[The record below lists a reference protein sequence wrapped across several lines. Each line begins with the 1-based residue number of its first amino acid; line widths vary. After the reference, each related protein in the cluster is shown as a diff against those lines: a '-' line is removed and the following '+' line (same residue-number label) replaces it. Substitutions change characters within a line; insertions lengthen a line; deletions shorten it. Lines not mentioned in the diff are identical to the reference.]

1 MNIRRLHTNDLAAL
15 LTIYQHLHATDAP
28 LPSLATVES
37 VWAELISSANFYYYG
52 GFLREELVSSCT
64 LAVIPNLT
72 RGCSPYGL
80 VENVVTHTDHRRN
93 GYARRLL
100 EKTLK
105 DAWSANCY
113 KVMLL
118 TGRKNEATLRF
129 YEGVGFDRHAKQAFV
144 AVPPESQ

>member
-1 MNIRRLHTNDLAAL
+1 M
-15 LTIYQHLHATDAP
+15 
-28 LPSLATVES
+28 ATVES
-37 VWAELISSANFYYYG
+37 VWAELISSGNFRYYG
-52 GFLREELVSSCT
+52 CFLGEELVSSCT

-100 EKTLK
+100 EKTLE

-118 TGRKNEATLRF
+118 TGRKDEATLRF
-129 YEGVGFDRHAKQAFV
+129 YEGVGFDRQAKQAFV
-144 AVPPESQ
+144 AVPPDYK